1 MAPPVQRR
9 FKKKCFIC
17 GTLFGPITSLE
28 AARRVTCSKTCR
40 NALNPRSNRTRYI
53 EHLYWSNPN
62 RTYAD
67 IAREVGCSREW
78 VRVVLTRG

>member
-1 MAPPVQRR
+1 
-9 FKKKCFIC
+9 
-17 GTLFGPITSLE
+17 
-28 AARRVTCSKTCR
+28 VTCSKTCR